1 MENFFR
7 RVSRRFGPREPRM
20 DRGDILVNQDP
31 DNTDTEVARIE
42 NSFNHL
48 ISTVGMLVDRS
59 FALVSGMRNRLDK
72 ALQRA
77 FLNNTDLLM
86 EETTPDPYYPARD
99 SGFLQG
105 VGLEEVMDSF
115 LDFGKSVVE
124 EFGAVVTQVFDD
136 LHEAVEEETKKGTP
150 AGSCSC
156 H

>member
-1 MENFFR
+1 MA
-7 RVSRRFGPREPRM
+7 RE
-20 DRGDILVNQDP
+20 DILVNQDP
-31 DNTDTEVARIE
+31 ENTDTEVARIE

-48 ISTVGMLVDRS
+48 INTVGMLVDRS
-59 FALVSGMRNRLDK
+59 VALVSRMSNRFDK

-86 EETTPDPYYPARD
+86 EETTTDTYYPARD

-136 LHEAVEEETKKGTP
+136 LHEAVEEETKKGKP
-150 AGSCSC
+150 AAACWC